1 MLHNIFKI
9 HHKHFNDAC
18 MASYMQTLWHHVDSL
33 AHVSTQST
41 ASYSCNNQCVNDL
54 ELIAIG
60 TQLPST
66 APNLCGG
73 TPNFIHHSNSNSI
86 LQLHSKCNVMLY
98 ELFYK
103 QCDYTNRQAGN
114 GLFFGGLKSLC

>member
-1 MLHNIFKI
+1 MVVSRLLYIARRRRLLKRNDKNIINHVITTARVLHNIFKI

-18 MASYMQTLWHHVDSL
+18 MASYMQTLWHRVDSL

-73 TPNFIHHSNSNSI
+73 TPNFIHHSPAI
-86 LQLHSKCNVMLY
+86 
-98 ELFYK
+98 
-103 QCDYTNRQAGN
+103 
-114 GLFFGGLKSLC
+114 